1 MEENCR
7 KKYLKS
13 CIEKKLRHHGI
24 FHTVH
29 KNYSLYETKK
39 ITLCIRQKK
48 LLSVLKQK
56 KCSSVLNKNN
66 KKVLTPL
73 IKKSKT
79 FLAPLF

>member
-1 MEENCR
+1 MR
-7 KKYLKS
+7 Q
-13 CIEKKLRHHGI
+13 
-24 FHTVH
+24 
-29 KNYSLYETKK
+29 KK